1 MNGQAVKFE
10 FKLDKGEFA
19 KLTAKLRKLSGNHA
33 GTYIARALNKTATS
47 GRKTLAEKAQETHT
61 VQKGGFNKDMRI
73 KNATAGNLVAK
84 IEAEGETLNVHYF
97 KWRPNAGSKRGMRP
111 VQNDIV
117 KGGMKDRTLS
127 GNGAF
132 VIKVGRTKYNK
143 KIGQTEKVMRK
154 NRKTGQSEQA
164 TSSLAFARTGKSRTP
179 VWVLKGPSVPG
190 MLGSKRVWVPSRG
203 EIESDLKKYMKQQ
216 INLLLK

>member
-1 MNGQAVKFE
+1 MSGQAVKFE
-10 FKLDKGEFA
+10 FRLDKGEFA
-19 KLTAKLRKLSGNHA
+19 ALTAKLRKLSGSHA

-61 VQKGGFNKDMRI
+61 VQKGGFNKDMHI

-97 KWRPNAGSKRGMRP
+97 KWSPNGGSRRGMKP

-117 KGGMKDRTLS
+117 KGGMKDRSLN
-127 GNGAF
+127 GNKAF
-132 VIKVGRTKYNK
+132 VIKVGRVKYNK
-143 KIGQTEKVMRK
+143 KTGQTEKVMKK

-164 TSSLAFARTGKSRTP
+164 TASLVFARTGRSRTP
-179 VWVLKGPSVPG
+179 IWVLKGPSVPG